1 MHSLKGRAAIVTGA
15 GSGLGREHAL
25 LLAALGASVVVNDV
39 APAGE
44 SRSEP
49 AEGVAG
55 QISAADGTAVAVAER
70 IGAPGAGERLVAAAV
85 EAFGRLDV
93 VVNNA
98 GILRD
103 RTLTSMSDADWDDV
117 IAVHL
122 RGHFDLTRA
131 AAVHWRGIAKAGG
144 AVSASVI
151 HTSSSVGLAP
161 GIGHSNYVA
170 AKAGIAAF
178 SLACAKELPRYGAR
192 SNCIL
197 PGARTA
203 LTTASPAVA
212 NLVAAPE
219 DESEF
224 DQWHPGNVSPLVAYL
239 ASPDCPLN
247 GRTYHIQGGVITEM
261 LPWSKGAAFSLD
273 RRWTVDE
280 LDAALAGAPQPDLA
294 W

>member
-1 MHSLKGRAAIVTGA
+1 
-15 GSGLGREHAL
+15 
-25 LLAALGASVVVNDV
+25 VVNDV

-44 SRSEP
+44 
-49 AEGVAG
+49 AG
-55 QISAADGTAVAVAER
+55 SGAADEVARQIAGSGGAAVAVAER
-70 IGAPGAGERLVAAAV
+70 IGAAGAGERLVAAAV
-85 EAFGRLDV
+85 DAFGRLDI

-103 RTLTSMSDADWDDV
+103 RTLTSMSDAEWDDV
-117 IAVHL
+117 VAVHL

-131 AAVHWRGIAKAGG
+131 AAMHWRGIAKAGG
-144 AVSASVI
+144 KVSASVI

-161 GIGHSNYVA
+161 GVGHSNYVA

-178 SLACAKELPRYGAR
+178 SLACAKELPRYGGR

-212 NLVAAPE
+212 DLVAAPE
-219 DESEF
+219 DDSVF
-224 DQWHPGNVSPLVAYL
+224 DQWHPANVSPLVAYL

-247 GRTYHIQGGVITEM
+247 GRTYHVQGGVITEM
-261 LPWSKGAAFSLD
+261 QPWSKGTAHTLD

-280 LDAALAGAPQPDLA
+280 IADALADTPQPGLA